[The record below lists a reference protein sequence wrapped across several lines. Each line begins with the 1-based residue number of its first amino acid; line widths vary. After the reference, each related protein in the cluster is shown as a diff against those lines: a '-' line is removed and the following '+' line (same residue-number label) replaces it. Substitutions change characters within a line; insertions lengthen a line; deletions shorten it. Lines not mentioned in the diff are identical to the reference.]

1 MDQRDD
7 MSYLK
12 RYVQSHPDNR
22 MAWYLLGKQY
32 ILEDKEGKANYCFLQ
47 AGSIYEAYERKKH
60 PLASEPQQIIK
71 AWNRK
76 RKFKV
81 LAARTAGAAILLWL
95 ALLANPFAGFNEDKD
110 DSEDAQ
116 PVAAYE
122 IQKQQR
128 LQVVFTKALT
138 RQPVGQSLGV
148 LLEGSSSAAAGTGLA
163 VMLEQQGAWRKWTG
177 DTRIILS
184 AKKQGSGEAYE
195 IQMLDAK
202 TCNCQ
207 PDDATEAFA
216 TYKAWSKVQEERW
229 TLISAI
235 THYEELFHKW
245 PQKLEDMVRPYPN
258 NVLSGETDNMRAM
271 FSEVLKKLKTQAAL
285 AAGGSDAKS
294 DSSQQGSS
302 QSDKA
307 PSTASGQ
314 AGQSQTLSLPESP
327 LSIIVDKD
335 THRLAVISGDVII
348 RSYPI
353 GLGGDRTPIG
363 SFYISEKVKNPNGR
377 DDGEY
382 GSRGMTLSGTRY
394 AIHGTDEPGSIGK
407 DESHGC
413 VRMKKE
419 DVEELFDLVPLGT
432 KVEIKNGVIPAALSP
447 AEDKF
452 HLRPMQDETNS
463 AVIYRWLT

>member
-1 MDQRDD
+1 

-32 ILEDKEGKANYCFLQ
+32 VLEDKEGKANYCFLQ

-71 AWNRK
+71 LWNRK
-76 RKFKV
+76 RKYKV
-81 LAARTAGAAILLWL
+81 LAARAAGTAVLLWI
-95 ALLANPFAGFNEDKD
+95 ALLANPFAGLNENKD

-116 PVAAYE
+116 PVAVYDV
-122 IQKQQR
+122 QQQQR
-128 LQVVFTKALT
+128 LRVVFTKAQSQ
-138 RQPVGQSLGV
+138 QPVGQSLGV
-148 LLEGSSSAAAGTGLA
+148 LLEGRSLAAAGTGLA
-163 VMLEQQGAWRKWTG
+163 VILEQQGTWRKWTG
-177 DTRIILS
+177 GTRILLS
-184 AKKQGSGEAYE
+184 TKKQGSGEAYE
-195 IQMLDAK
+195 IQMLDAN

-229 TLISAI
+229 TLTSAI
-235 THYEELFHKW
+235 SHYEELFHKW
-245 PQKLEDMVRPYPN
+245 PQNLEDMVRPYPN

-271 FSEVLKKLKTQAAL
+271 FSEVLKRLKTQAAL
-285 AAGGSDAKS
+285 AAGGSDREN
-294 DSSQQGSS
+294 DSSQQGIS
-302 QSDKA
+302 QSDIA
-307 PSTASGQ
+307 PSAAAGQ
-314 AGQSQTLSLPESP
+314 AGQGQALSLPESP

-335 THRLAVISGDVII
+335 THRLAVISGDVIV
-348 RSYPI
+348 RSYPV
-353 GLGGDRTPIG
+353 GLGGERTPSR

-394 AIHGTDEPGSIGK
+394 AIHGTDEPSSIGK
-407 DESHGC
+407 DESLGC
-413 VRMKKE
+413 VRMNKE
-419 DVEELFDLVPLGT
+419 DVEELFDLVPIGT

-452 HLRPMQDETNS
+452 HLKPIQDETNS
-463 AVIYRWLT
+463 AIVYRWLT